1 MDLAS
6 AASLGAALGVVG
18 PSALEAIGVK
28 EVRRDRPPAAPAE
41 RDQPLGVGIRRGA
54 GNGWMG
60 FLIGLDDVA
69 DADFGPQRL
78 DGRDGPVFSLAIDRC
93 CACPQREDV
102 VDRFREH
109 VVAVG
114 IEQSERLGVGAKDA
128 SADAQDEPAF
138 EQIVEHRRVRGH
150 DHGMAVR
157 KIDHG
162 RSDFHLRGRAQQ
174 RGDKH
179 HAVGN
184 VLGRVGEVLAA
195 IAFAVSEPVGEN
207 KGFPILLERLDV
219 APCRGMHRHREIA
232 KFHAFLR
239 GAPRVGEAAL
249 LSRASLCTRGGPRCR
264 GASRPRAGG
273 VVAPQY
279 CVRDQGGALIEYR
292 PSMRPGWPRT
302 RDRRPCV

>member
-1 MDLAS
+1 MSPMPTSGHSVLTVEMVQYFPLRSIGAVPAHSARIWSIAS
-6 AASLGAALGVVG
+6 ANMSLRSASSS
-18 PSALEAIGVK
+18 PSASA
-28 EVRRDRPPAAPAE
+28 
-41 RDQPLGVGIRRGA
+41 
-54 GNGWMG
+54 
-60 FLIGLDDVA
+60 
-69 DADFGPQRL
+69 
-78 DGRDGPVFSLAIDRC
+78 
-93 CACPQREDV
+93 
-102 VDRFREH
+102 
-109 VVAVG
+109 
-114 IEQSERLGVGAKDA
+114 SERRM
-128 SADAQDEPAF
+128 PAPMPKMNRPSNRLSSIAGF
-138 EQIVEHRRVRGH
+138 EATTTGWLCGRLTT
-150 DHGMAVR
+150 AVPTF
-157 KIDHG
+157 ICEVAP
-162 RSDFHLRGRAQQ
+162 SSVAINI
-174 RGDKH
+174 
-179 HAVGN
+179 N